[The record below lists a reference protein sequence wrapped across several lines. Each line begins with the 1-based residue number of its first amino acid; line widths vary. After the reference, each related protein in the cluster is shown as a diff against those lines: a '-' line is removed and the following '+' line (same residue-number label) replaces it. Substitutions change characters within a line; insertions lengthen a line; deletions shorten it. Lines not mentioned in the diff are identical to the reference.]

1 MTKTL
6 TLTAAILGLAATPLL
21 AETMV
26 QDTDGNGAYSLS
38 ELVVVYPDLTPEI
51 FGQIDTDTSGD
62 VSEAELADAVDAG
75 VLAAG

>member
-6 TLTAAILGLAATPLL
+6 TLPAAILGLAASPLL

-26 QDTDGNGAYSLS
+26 QDTDGSGSYSMS
-38 ELVVVYPDLTPEI
+38 ELIVAYPDLTPEV

-75 VLAAG
+75 VLTAG